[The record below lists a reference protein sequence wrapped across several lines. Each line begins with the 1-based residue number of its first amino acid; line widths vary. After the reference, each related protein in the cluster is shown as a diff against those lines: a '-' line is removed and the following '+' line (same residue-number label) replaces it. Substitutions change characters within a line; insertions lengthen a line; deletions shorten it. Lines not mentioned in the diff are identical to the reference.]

1 MASRTHMRAS
11 PRLGGN
17 KDKGRRGAILVLTAL
32 FMVFLIGLLAFSV
45 DLGYMMTVR
54 AELKRATDA
63 AALAGAGALAD
74 GPQAAELRAFEFLA
88 RNPVA
93 SRTMLDGSDWKDRLA
108 ELRAQNQDN
117 FEVQFG
123 EWDPETRVF
132 SPTAFGPAA
141 IRVVAR
147 HNNAPFFFGR
157 VFGHDTFNLEAE
169 SIARYQP
176 RDIALVLDF
185 SASMNDDSELRRITE
200 FGETTR
206 STVEANLLQ
215 IYQELGSPQYG
226 GLQFTPQYYVQT
238 GKAPTTGCQPQIVV
252 TFRGNDV
259 YVVSTKDLSNVVL
272 QFSDGSKQKF
282 DGLSGKT
289 GTFKGTGG
297 NKNKRIDRCW
307 VKSGCNSSGEGPGY
321 GERFEDTTAN
331 IKAYFGLTNIPYPYP
346 SGSWDSYISYV
357 KSSGYVKNAG
367 YRKKY
372 GFLTLINYWLEQKPR
387 YQDTP
392 DLWMVSEQPVSQLKE
407 ATRMFFDYIQE
418 VPTND
423 RISLVVYNSP
433 NQTALVEH
441 HLTDNFSTVLD
452 TVRQRQAGHYDHY
465 TNIGAGLQH
474 GIDELLAN
482 GREGAF
488 KMIVLMT
495 DGVANRPNG
504 TSEARAFAL
513 QQAQRAAE
521 NRLPIFT
528 IGVGMEADT
537 DLLVQMA
544 EMSKGK
550 YFIVSGGAYIV
561 DYQADLIQKFR
572 EIADHRPLVL
582 VK

>member
-1 MASRTHMRAS
+1 MASRTHMLAS

-123 EWDPETRVF
+123 EWDPETRTF

-331 IKAYFGLTNIPYPYP
+331 IKAYFGLTNVPYPYP
-346 SGSWDSYISYV
+346 SGSWDDYISYV
-357 KSSGYVKNAG
+357 KSSSYVNNAG

-372 GFLTLINYWLEQKPR
+372 GFLTLINYWLERKPR

-495 DGVANRPNG
+495 DGVANRPKG

>member
-1 MASRTHMRAS
+1 MSSRTHMLGS

-17 KDKGRRGAILVLTAL
+17 REKGRRGAILVLTAL

-63 AALAGAGALAD
+63 AALAGAGALID

-93 SRTMLDGSDWKDRLA
+93 SRTLLDGSDWKDRLA

-123 EWDPETRVF
+123 EWNTETRTF
-132 SPTAFGPAA
+132 SASAFAPSA
-141 IRVVAR
+141 IRVVAK

-169 SIARYQP
+169 SIAKYQP
-176 RDIALVLDF
+176 RDIVLVLDF

-200 FGETTR
+200 FGEGTR
-206 STVEANLLQ
+206 SMVEANLQQ

-226 GLQFTPQYYVQT
+226 SLQFVPEYYVQT
-238 GKAPTTGCQPQIVV
+238 GKAPTTGCEPQIVV
-252 TFRGNDV
+252 TFRGSDV
-259 YVVSTKDLSNVVL
+259 YVTSTKDLSNVVL
-272 QFSDGSKQKF
+272 QFSDGTKQKF
-282 DGLSGKT
+282 DGLKGKT

-297 NKNKRIDRCW
+297 NANKRIDRCW
-307 VKSGCNSSGEGPGY
+307 VKSGCNQSGEGSGY
-321 GERFEDTTAN
+321 GERFEDTPAN
-331 IKAYFGLTNIPYPYP
+331 IKAYFGLTNVPYPYP
-346 SGSWDSYISYV
+346 SGSWDDYISYV
-357 KSSGYVKNAG
+357 KSSSYVNKAG

-387 YQDTP
+387 NQDTP
-392 DLWMVSEQPVSQLKE
+392 DLWMVSEQPVQQLKE
-407 ATRMFFDYIQE
+407 ATRMFFEYIQE

-423 RISLVVYNSP
+423 RISLVIYNSP

-441 HLTDNFSTVLD
+441 HLSDNFSGVLE

-465 TNIGAGLQH
+465 TNIGAGVQH

-482 GREGAF
+482 GRQGAF

-495 DGVANRPNG
+495 DGVANRPNN

-528 IGVGMEADT
+528 IGLGMEADT
-537 DLLVQMA
+537 NLLVQMA
-544 EMSKGK
+544 EMTKGK
-550 YFIVSGGAYIV
+550 YFIVNGGEYIV
-561 DYQADLIQKFR
+561 DYQADLVQKFR

>member
-1 MASRTHMRAS
+1 MASRTHVLAS
-11 PRLGGN
+11 PRRGGN
-17 KDKGRRGAILVLTAL
+17 GDKGRRGAILVLTAL

-63 AALAGAGALAD
+63 AALAGAGALID

-93 SRTMLDGSDWKDRLA
+93 SRNILAESDWKDRLA
-108 ELRAQNQDN
+108 ELRAENSDT

-123 EWDPETRVF
+123 EWNADSRTF
-132 SPTAFGPAA
+132 SASALAPSA
-141 IRVVAR
+141 IRVVAK

-157 VFGHDTFNLEAE
+157 VFGHDSFNLEAE
-169 SIARYQP
+169 SIAKYQP
-176 RDIALVLDF
+176 RDIVLVLDY

-200 FGETTR
+200 FGEGTR
-206 STVEANLLQ
+206 SMVEANLLQ
-215 IYQELGSPQYG
+215 IYQELGSPHYG
-226 GLQFTPQYYVQT
+226 SLQFTPEYYTQT
-238 GKAPTTGCQPQIVV
+238 GTAPTKACQPQIVV

-259 YVVSTKDLSNVVL
+259 YVTSTKDLSNVVL
-272 QFSDGSKQKF
+272 QFSDGTKQKF
-282 DGLSGKT
+282 DGLSGQT
-289 GTFKGTGG
+289 GTFKGSGG
-297 NKNKRIDRCW
+297 NANKRIDRCW
-307 VKSGCNSSGEGPGY
+307 VKSGCNDSGEGPGY
-321 GERFEDTTAN
+321 GERFEDTPAN
-331 IKAYFGLTNIPYPYP
+331 IKAYFGLTNVPYPYP
-346 SGSWDSYISYV
+346 SGSWDAYISYV
-357 KSSGYVKNAG
+357 KSSSYVNRAG

-387 YQDTP
+387 YQETP
-392 DLWMVSEQPVSQLKE
+392 GLWMVSEQPVQQIKD

-441 HLTDNFSTVLD
+441 HLTDNFSDVLG
-452 TVRQRQAGHYDHY
+452 TVRQRQAGHYDNY
-465 TNIGAGLQH
+465 TNIGAGLQN

-482 GREGAF
+482 GRQGAF

-495 DGVANRPNG
+495 DGVANRPGN
-504 TSEARAFAL
+504 TSQARTFAL

-521 NRLPIFT
+521 NRLPVFT
-528 IGVGMEADT
+528 IGVGMEADA

-544 EMSKGK
+544 EMTKGK
-550 YFIVSGGAYIV
+550 YFIVSGGEYIV
-561 DYQADLIQKFR
+561 NYEPELVQKFR
-572 EIADHRPLVL
+572 EIADHRPLML